1 MKNTYMKLRYRF
13 IKSITE
19 EEKQMA
25 VETFLQLST
34 KNDFYKIKILKGILN
49 EMNLS
54 FLDRAAIE
62 IHFMRLMNQFENM
75 YLNKDKERV

>member
-25 VETFLQLST
+25 VETFL
-34 KNDFYKIKILKGILN
+34 
-49 EMNLS
+49 
-54 FLDRAAIE
+54 
-62 IHFMRLMNQFENM
+62 
-75 YLNKDKERV
+75 